1 MRKVEPSL
9 MVKKDGMI
17 LEPSFGKGNR
27 DSKSPSLQERHRD
40 SKKTFLK
47 GHWDSRIYFLN
58 FA

>member
-27 DSKSPSLQERHRD
+27 DSKSPSLQERHRA
-40 SKKTFLK
+40 SKALFK
-47 GHWDSRIYFLN
+47 GHWDSRIYFMN